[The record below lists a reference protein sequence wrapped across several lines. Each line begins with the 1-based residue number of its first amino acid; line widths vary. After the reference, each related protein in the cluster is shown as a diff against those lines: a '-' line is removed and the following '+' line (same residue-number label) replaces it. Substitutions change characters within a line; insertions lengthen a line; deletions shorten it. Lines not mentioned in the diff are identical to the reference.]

1 MFQRIVTAALCIGV
15 MGAAVSAKDYALGSP
30 SGQLVANISAG
41 DGISYYVSFGGENV
55 IAPSALS
62 MTLSDGQVV
71 GDGKVR
77 KAVRKSVDETVSSPL
92 YRRSEVRDNYKCP
105 HIEVRKRLGGAV
117 PRL

>member
-71 GDGKVR
+71 GMV
-77 KAVRKSVDETVSSPL
+77 KSERLFARVLMKQFHHRLPPL
-92 YRRSEVRDNYKCP
+92 RGE
-105 HIEVRKRLGGAV
+105 G
-117 PRL
+117 